1 MRISN
6 KAAQEYYFILKSIFP
21 KVTYE
26 EGRFLKE
33 FKTSL
38 IEFTLA
44 HPHCTYDTLTE
55 EFGTPQDVLHE
66 YLDMHEAG
74 TLTHNI
80 KKVNFRKFIFR
91 AIIIAVIITLIAYC
105 ILLIGVSHKI
115 SSQIPDKVTITIVEE
130 DNFHE

>member
-21 KVTYE
+21 KVTVE

-38 IEFTLA
+38 IEFTLV
-44 HPHCTYDTLTE
+44 HPQCTYDTLIE
-55 EFGTPQDVLHE
+55 EFGTPQDILHE
-66 YLDMHEAG
+66 YLDMHDAS

-80 KKVNFRKFIFR
+80 KKINFRKFILK
-91 AIIIAVIITLIAYC
+91 AVIVAVIITLIAYC
-105 ILLIGVSHKI
+105 IHLIHDSHKI
-115 SSQIPDKVTITIVEE
+115 SAQIPDKVTITIVEE

>member
-44 HPHCTYDTLTE
+44 HPHCTYDTLVD
-55 EFGTPQDVLHE
+55 EFGSPQDVLHE
-66 YLDMHEAG
+66 YLDMHEAN
-74 TLTHNI
+74 TLSQNI
-80 KKVNFRKFIFR
+80 KKLNFKKIILRF
-91 AIIIAVIITLIAYC
+91 IIIGLIICLIIYC
-105 ILLIGVSHKI
+105 IFLIYLKDKI
-115 SSQIPDKVTITIVEE
+115 TEQMPNHITISIIQE
-130 DNFHE
+130 DTFNE